1 MKKLPSVKLL
11 LNEAWEMLTPSLL
24 PLFKLSAISLLMVVL
39 LGGLFAGLA
48 LGGSMAGG
56 LDHMNV
62 PLIVFSSVA
71 GGLSLFVISV
81 AINIALVETI
91 EKKGSIAPL
100 VALKSAF
107 PRVLPLFITGL
118 LTTFLIM
125 GSAVLFLMP
134 GILVLLLLSFA
145 NLEVILNKQSPLQAI
160 KRSAQIVQENFGQLF
175 VKWGA
180 YFLIY
185 IGIAVIIP
193 NVLQNMAP
201 RLTGLIELIK
211 FFVSF
216 ILGWFTI
223 AYSIVIYKKLNKTPR
238 TKSVWW
244 MWLMAAIGWVIFF
257 LLIGSIM
264 QFISSSPAFINAFT
278 KGVQNKNMM
287 QNEKMMEKY
296 QRQYKQ
302 EYKQQMEQYES
313 SQDSDTYTQ

>member
-287 QNEKMMEKY
+287 QNEQMMEKY

>member
-244 MWLMAAIGWVIFF
+244 IWLMAAIGWVIFF

-287 QNEKMMEKY
+287 QNEQMMEKY

>member
-193 NVLQNMAP
+193 NILQNMAP

-287 QNEKMMEKY
+287 QNEQMMEKY